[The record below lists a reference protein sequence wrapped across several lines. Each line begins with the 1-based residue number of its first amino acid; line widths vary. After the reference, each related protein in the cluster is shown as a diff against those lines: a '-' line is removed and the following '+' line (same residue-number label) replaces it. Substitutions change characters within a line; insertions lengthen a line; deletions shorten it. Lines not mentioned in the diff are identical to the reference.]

1 MLEKIKKIQGI
12 NHTDF
17 DDTINMWIQAGKI
30 DLIRIGI
37 VDTYVNNPDSL
48 IETAIITY
56 VLSQLDVANAELYAN
71 SYALQKDTLRHIHEY
86 YEAGETPTDPPT
98 EPVTEPPTLPPTI
111 PPTEP
116 PTNPIEEEQ
125 DGV

>member
-17 DDTINMWIQAGKI
+17 DETIEMWIQSARI

-48 IETAIITY
+48 IQTAIITY
-56 VLSQLDVANAELYAN
+56 VLSQLDVVNAELYSN

-86 YEAGETPTDPPT
+86 YEDGHTPPT
-98 EPVTEPPTLPPTI
+98 FPTIPPTI
-111 PPTEP
+111 PPTTPVEV
-116 PTNPIEEEQ
+116 N